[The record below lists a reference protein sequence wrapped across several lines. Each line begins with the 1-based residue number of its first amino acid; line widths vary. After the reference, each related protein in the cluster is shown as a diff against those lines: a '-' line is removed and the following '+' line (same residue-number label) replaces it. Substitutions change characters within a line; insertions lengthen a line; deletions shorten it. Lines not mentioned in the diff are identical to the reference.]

1 MPVPQVTQFSMSQI
15 LGVVVGLAFTY
26 LLLSL
31 ICTGLNEV
39 MAWALEL
46 RAKTLRNGI
55 AILLGE
61 PGPKK
66 LWKRVWAWI
75 SFKTPTGPLVNW
87 LYDHA
92 LVKGLGQGQPLPSY
106 IPSRTFALAI
116 VDRLKDE
123 AVKAGKSLSTDAAPA
138 GPLAEAHVVQ
148 QIKSAIKLLPNE
160 DVSKALN
167 TILDESVT
175 DLDGARTKIATWY
188 DDAMDRVTGWYKR
201 RAQFQTWICAFLV
214 VFAVNADTIVIG
226 RALWKDP
233 VLRAEVQGAAMKY
246 VEEHQPPA
254 AKSAPAPASTG
265 AAPAPT
271 GAAPAPTGT
280 AAAPTGTAAA
290 PTGEMP
296 AFPKDSFKSASAAY
310 SELVADRLPIGWH
323 YAPPYL
329 SEFKNVWHAKRV
341 WLYKLLGLL
350 LTVLALSQ
358 GAPFWFDLLS
368 KTVRS
373 SGPRPAKASDGDD
386 EG

>member
-1 MPVPQVTQFSMSQI
+1 MPVTQVSQFSMSQI

-39 MAWALEL
+39 LAWGLEL
-46 RAKTLRNGI
+46 RAKTLRKGI

-66 LWKRVWAWI
+66 LWARLWAAI
-75 SFKTPTGPLVNW
+75 SFKTPTGPLVDW

-106 IPSRTFALAI
+106 IPSRTFAAAI

-123 AVKAGKSLSTDAAPA
+123 AIKAGKSLATPGASA
-138 GPLAEAHVVQ
+138 GPIAEAHVIEQ
-148 QIKSAIKLLPNE
+148 LKSVIHLMPNA
-160 DVSKALN
+160 DVAKALG
-167 TILDESVT
+167 TILDESVQ
-175 DLDGARTKIATWY
+175 DLDTARAKIATWY
-188 DDAMDRVTGWYKR
+188 DDAMDRVSGWYKR
-201 RAQFQTWICAFLV
+201 RAQFQTWICAFV
-214 VFAVNADTIVIG
+214 VAFAVNADTIVIG

-233 VLRAEVQGAAMKY
+233 VLRAEVQVAAMKY
-246 VEEHQPPA
+246 VEEHQPKSDA
-254 AKSAPAPASTG
+254 APTPTPTPAPAPA
-265 AAPAPT
+265 PT
-271 GAAPAPTGT
+271 PAPTGT
-280 AAAPTGTAAA
+280 PAPTVAAPDV
-290 PTGEMP
+290 P
-296 AFPKDSFKSASAAY
+296 AFPKDAYKNASAAY
-310 SELVADRLPIGWH
+310 SELVVDRLPIGWH

-329 SEFKNVWHAKRV
+329 SDFKNILHAKRL

-373 SGPRPAKASDGDD
+373 SGPRPAKADDGGDD
-386 EG
+386 S